1 LQGVDRAY
9 TLKRFAYNG
18 DLDAGA
24 IYREHSADFPVRN
37 ECPPGCVCM
46 RASVCWPMPSSA
58 PAPSRSEVAPNF
70 VDRQL
75 GAAADWLGLG
85 APEVL
90 AIIKSLAV
98 LAVEVIVLQLGR
110 LD

>member
-1 LQGVDRAY
+1 
-9 TLKRFAYNG
+9 
-18 DLDAGA
+18 
-24 IYREHSADFPVRN
+24 
-37 ECPPGCVCM
+37 
-46 RASVCWPMPSSA
+46 
-58 PAPSRSEVAPNF
+58 VAPNF